1 MTIAIDHVG
10 LSVADLDAMTA
21 WWSLAL
27 DAPVEYTVDRPAIQM
42 RAAVLLTAEGFRLEL
57 LHRAGSARSHLRW
70 TIAESLLAHG
80 YGHVALRV
88 DDVPAAFARLVE
100 LGATP
105 LVQPGEGSRPG
116 MTIAFVADPEDNLVE
131 LLSR

>member
-1 MTIAIDHVG
+1 MTIAVDHVG

-21 WWSLAL
+21 WWSVAL
-27 DAPVEYTVDRPAIQM
+27 DAPVEYTVDRPTIQM
-42 RAAVLLTAEGFRLEL
+42 RATVLLTGDGFRLEL
-57 LHRAGSARSHLRW
+57 LHRTGSARSHHRW

-88 DDVPAAFARLVE
+88 DDVPAAYARLVE

-105 LVQPGEGSRPG
+105 LLEPADGSQPG
-116 MTIAFVADPEDNLVE
+116 MTIAFVGDPEDNLVE